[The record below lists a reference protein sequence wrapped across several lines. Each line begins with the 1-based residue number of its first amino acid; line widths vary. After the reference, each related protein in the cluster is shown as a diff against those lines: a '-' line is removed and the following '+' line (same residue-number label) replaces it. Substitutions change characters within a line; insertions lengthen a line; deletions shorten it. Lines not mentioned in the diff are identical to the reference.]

1 MKFHLSAICQHILI
15 FFPFSELLLKIKRL
29 LCGQK
34 RNQRK
39 TMRKAITIPNIEEDI
54 YAAIK
59 KNAVEQNS
67 SVSSIMNKI
76 MKQYIL
82 GEKTEAEPVP
92 NAEQSEELLAI
103 KEENAQLEKIR
114 QEQFQRIAEL
124 ERQLREQNE
133 SAKTKINE
141 LEHQLVGTQEY
152 AEQANA
158 ALDRYQ
164 KNDSEGVF
172 VELPALEKKLIYH
185 IAKKESE
192 RTGEAITP
200 SLLLRAMF
208 TNYCFKGETWFFPF
222 PKKSEIRQLQAEL
235 ASEKGTENE

>member
-1 MKFHLSAICQHILI
+1 
-15 FFPFSELLLKIKRL
+15 
-29 LCGQK
+29 
-34 RNQRK
+34 
-39 TMRKAITIPNIEEDI
+39 MRKAITIPNIEEEI

-67 SVSSIMNKI
+67 SVSVIMNEI
-76 MKQYIL
+76 MKQYIT
-82 GEKTEAEPVP
+82 GEKNEAEVVS
-92 NAEQSEELLAI
+92 NTEQSEELIALR
-103 KEENAQLEKIR
+103 EEVSQLEKIR
-114 QEQFQRIAEL
+114 QEQFQQIVEL
-124 ERQLREQNE
+124 EQQLQEQTE
-133 SAKTKINE
+133 AAKTKINE

-164 KNDSEGVF
+164 KNNSEGVF
-172 VELPALEKKLIYH
+172 VELPSLEKKLIYH

-222 PKKSEIRQLQAEL
+222 PKKSEIRQLQTEL
-235 ASEKGTENE
+235 ASEKGNQDE

>member
-1 MKFHLSAICQHILI
+1 
-15 FFPFSELLLKIKRL
+15 
-29 LCGQK
+29 
-34 RNQRK
+34 
-39 TMRKAITIPNIEEDI
+39 MRKAITIPNIEEEI

-67 SVSSIMNKI
+67 SVSSIMNEI
-76 MKQYIL
+76 MKQYIT
-82 GEKTEAEPVP
+82 GEKPEAEVVP
-92 NAEQSEELLAI
+92 NAEQSEELLALR
-103 KEENAQLEKIR
+103 EEASQFEKIR
-114 QEQFQRIAEL
+114 QEQYQLIVEL
-124 ERQLREQNE
+124 EQQLQEQQKQNE
-133 SAKTKINE
+133 AAKAKINE
-141 LEHQLVGTQEY
+141 FEHQLVGTQDY

-158 ALDRYQ
+158 VLDRYK
-164 KNDSEGVF
+164 KNHSEGVF
-172 VELPALEKKLIYH
+172 VELPPLEKKLIYH
-185 IAKKESE
+185 IANKESE